1 MRWSS
6 NKSLTFFIS
15 ALLVISLISLALMTA
30 PTAAQEEKSKEL
42 TLTETDSFYIDN
54 DFIQIKFV
62 KKRPVV
68 EWYSKETNEH
78 RLALSV
84 LELQEFFDS
93 DGTSYYDSGD
103 VLYREFD
110 VSNPNNLQGQKFDV
124 TKSVSANS
132 IELTFR
138 ARGDI
143 VDTEGDKVGFG
154 DVSFIFTISASDSGA
169 ASYAPQDGV
178 EMSVE
183 VVVSDWEYFN
193 KDNNILALNSS
204 LKMQS
209 GDSATINGES
219 VQPANDY
226 TQFKSANVHLLS
238 VSNSTNEQMGYV
250 RLADKDNKDTRD
262 FHAYKAFGT
271 QIVIMSTYYNIGKS
285 TIHQMSIGVPE
296 SISSPTDQGTG
307 GFGFG
312 DIGSIFQGFPG
323 ILSNIL
329 FIEVVVVAAVLV
341 TIVVLLV
348 RRVKKE

>member
-1 MRWSS
+1 MKWSS

-15 ALLVISLISLALMTA
+15 VILVFSLISLALMTT
-30 PTAAQEEKSKEL
+30 PTTAQDEKSKEL
-42 TLTETDSFYIDN
+42 IFTETDSFYIDN

-62 KKRPVV
+62 KKRPIV

-78 RLALSV
+78 KLTLTM
-84 LELQEFFDS
+84 LELQEFFDN
-93 DGTSYYDSGD
+93 DGASYYDKGD
-103 VLYREFD
+103 ILYREFD
-110 VSNPNNLQGQKFDV
+110 VSNPNNLQGQQYDI
-124 TKSVSANS
+124 TKKVSSNS

-138 ARGDI
+138 AQGDI

-154 DVSFIFTISASDSGA
+154 DVSFIFTISASGSGA

-193 KDNNILALNSS
+193 KENNVLALNSS

-209 GDSATINGES
+209 GDSATINDVS

-226 TQFKSANVHLLS
+226 TQFKSENIHLLS
-238 VSNSTNEQMGYV
+238 VTNSTNAQMGYM

-262 FHAYKAFGT
+262 LHAYKAFGT
-271 QIVIMSTYYNIGKS
+271 QIFIMSTYFNIGKS
-285 TIHQMSIGVPE
+285 AIHQMSIGVPE
-296 SISSPTDQGTG
+296 SLSSPTDQGTG

-312 DIGSIFQGFPG
+312 DVGSIFQGFPG

-329 FIEVVVVAAVLV
+329 FIEVVVVVAVLAI
-341 TIVVLLV
+341 IVVFLV